1 MRQQNQTMAVIIDE
15 HGSVAGVATM
25 EDLVEEIVGESGEEA
40 THQKLEMVREGA
52 TSLVMRGS
60 TSIEQV
66 EEMLGVHFGEN
77 ADETVTTIAGLLS
90 HVGGRVPAPGEKFD
104 LEGYRFEVLEANQR
118 KVLRVKAQKLAGTAM
133 HAS

>member
-1 MRQQNQTMAVIIDE
+1 
-15 HGSVAGVATM
+15 
-25 EDLVEEIVGESGEEA
+25 
-40 THQKLEMVREGA
+40 
-52 TSLVMRGS
+52 
-60 TSIEQV
+60 
-66 EEMLGVHFGEN
+66 N

-133 HAS
+133 HAG